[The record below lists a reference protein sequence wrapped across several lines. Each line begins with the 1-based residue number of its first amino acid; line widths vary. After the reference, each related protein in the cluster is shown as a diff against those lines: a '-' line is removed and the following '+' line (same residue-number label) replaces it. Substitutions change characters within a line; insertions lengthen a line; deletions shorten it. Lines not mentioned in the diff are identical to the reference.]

1 MEPRVTFEITPRFE
15 IFYALQI
22 LESGAVERFADWRR
36 EMERRIPARG
46 RTGIARTAP
55 CATMWALL
63 ADALREQ
70 PPSMSFPQ
78 IITALTGMDDAAFQ
92 RSVLG
97 GLFKTEGAVDGLM
110 SGRASLKRAVTTE
123 SRTQQRLLAMLGLH
137 PFNPDSA
144 AALAFQRIIAQPS
157 EYRSEIVTALDL
169 FWQVG
174 FSESW
179 SLLEPQMSKSARS
192 MKAAVARA
200 GFQAF
205 ASERKLPASVTGG
218 DTLAVHIIPSAF
230 NTSKLWAAYKDSHER
245 TTFYIPLLDTG
256 LSPGAE
262 RSPYRRTDDA
272 RAAAPDPALVFKALG
287 DTTRYAMVTTLA
299 RSPMTSVEL
308 AKLFGVSKPTISHHV
323 AQLRAASL
331 LVERQTDRGVVLS
344 LNRRVLQ
351 SASDRAL
358 RDMESEDGP
367 DHVVKRSRRSKR

>member
-22 LESGAVERFADWRR
+22 LESGAVERLADWRR

-46 RTGIARTAP
+46 RTEIARTAP

-97 GLFKTEGAVDGLM
+97 GLFKTDGVVDGLM
-110 SGRASLKRAVTTE
+110 SGRASLKRAVTAE

-157 EYRSEIVTALDL
+157 EYRSEVVTALDV

-179 SLLEPQMSKSARS
+179 STLEPQMSKSARA
-192 MKAAVARA
+192 MKAAMTRA

-205 ASERKLPASVTGG
+205 ASERKLPAAVTGG

-245 TTFYIPLLDTG
+245 TIFYIPLLDTG
-256 LSPGAE
+256 LSPGVD
-262 RSPYRRTDDA
+262 RSPYRRIDDT

-323 AQLRAASL
+323 AQLRAANL
-331 LVERQTDRGVVLS
+331 LVERQTDHGVVLS
-344 LNRRVLQ
+344 LNRRVLE